1 MNELQTITNMFSISR
16 LSLLALFSF
25 LAGVGE
31 LNIEEL
37 IGVPGTDL
45 FVGDGVGEA
54 DTLDLGPSV
63 SRRTGATAEA
73 RGRVD
78 ATYPHVTG
86 LHSALST
93 KMVQEHIESGAV

>member
-1 MNELQTITNMFSISR
+1 MFSISR

-25 LAGVGE
+25 LPGVGE
-31 LNIEEL
+31 RKVKEL
-37 IGVPGTDL
+37 IGVPDTDL

-54 DTLDLGPSV
+54 DTLDLGPGV
-63 SRRTGATAEA
+63 SRRTGATAET
-73 RGRVD
+73 RGCVD

-93 KMVQEHIESGAV
+93 NTAQEHNKSSAVH

>member
-1 MNELQTITNMFSISR
+1 MFSISR

-25 LAGVGE
+25 LAGVE

-63 SRRTGATAEA
+63 SRGTGATAEA

-93 KMVQEHIESGAV
+93 KTVQEHIESGAV